1 MIKPYLRDMINDH
14 KTRTEWKI
22 QFPLQ
27 INFIS
32 SKDSKETHTIHR
44 KRKRWNYRKAFGI
57 IIIIII
63 IFYKNQWE
71 EASLFSIVL
80 IYSITSFKKCLK
92 RGGSYIDSPEWLKSK
107 KSYINLK
114 NNADDCFQY
123 ALTVALNFHNV
134 KKVPQKISNINL

>member
-44 KRKRWNYRKAFGI
+44 ESHNIEI
-57 IIIIII
+57 IMGNERDEIIE
-63 IFYKNQWE
+63 KLLE
-71 EASLFSIVL
+71 S
-80 IYSITSFKKCLK
+80 
-92 RGGSYIDSPEWLKSK
+92 
-107 KSYINLK
+107 
-114 NNADDCFQY
+114 
-123 ALTVALNFHNV
+123 
-134 KKVPQKISNINL
+134 